1 MRSRTKRRG
10 ITGRQIL
17 RIGIGITKGLGV
29 TTENGD
35 DIVAEGGDGGG
46 DGDYGK
52 KLEELGLGGEE
63 VFVWFH

>member
-1 MRSRTKRRG
+1 M
-10 ITGRQIL
+10 
-17 RIGIGITKGLGV
+17 

-63 VFVWFH
+63 VFGWFH